1 MKAESES
8 GDPRRGLQRPRFDGG
23 LARVPDPPQPGR
35 WARCCRERRGSSQ
48 AALTSEHYGSPPT
61 RGPSE
66 KTLLQTPTPG
76 SPSPS
81 SLGGRF
87 PRRPWWSQAGPGQE
101 CPLWALSATPPKSW
115 VQCLLSHSNAS
126 NGGPSRRPQRGPV
139 GPWEGSRVYSP
150 LSPPSG
156 ASGGP
161 PQAGG
166 VPSLPTTG
174 V

>member
-101 CPLWALSATPPKSW
+101 CPLWALSATPPQILGSMFTFSFECQQRGTLQEAPAW
-115 VQCLLSHSNAS
+115 AGGALGRVSRLLSPVPAFR
-126 NGGPSRRPQRGPV
+126 GERRAPPGRRGP
-139 GPWEGSRVYSP
+139 
-150 LSPPSG
+150 
-156 ASGGP
+156 
-161 PQAGG
+161 
-166 VPSLPTTG
+166 
-174 V
+174 